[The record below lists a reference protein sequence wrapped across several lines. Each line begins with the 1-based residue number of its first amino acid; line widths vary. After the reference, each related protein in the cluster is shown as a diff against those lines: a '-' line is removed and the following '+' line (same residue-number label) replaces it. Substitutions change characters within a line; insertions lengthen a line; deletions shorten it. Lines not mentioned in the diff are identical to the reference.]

1 KAPRHHN
8 DNFESDKRFIET
20 VAELRFLTLLSCVC
34 LWTHTVAG
42 REHKNERD
50 EEEERSISPNP
61 VEVKIVNDGIMFY
74 FMKPLDNVFIQIV
87 DDSGMLVYEESVPL
101 STSQSYCIS
110 MQGLLFK
117 PYLIRVEGDNIY
129 EEFFILF

>member
-1 KAPRHHN
+1 M
-8 DNFESDKRFIET
+8 KRF
-20 VAELRFLTLLSCVC
+20 LFLTLLSCVC

-74 FMKPLDNVFIQIV
+74 FKF
-87 DDSGMLVYEESVPL
+87 
-101 STSQSYCIS
+101 
-110 MQGLLFK
+110 
-117 PYLIRVEGDNIY
+117 
-129 EEFFILF
+129 

>member
-1 KAPRHHN
+1 M
-8 DNFESDKRFIET
+8 ERF
-20 VAELRFLTLLSCVC
+20 LFLTLLSCVC

>member
-1 KAPRHHN
+1 
-8 DNFESDKRFIET
+8 
-20 VAELRFLTLLSCVC
+20 
-34 LWTHTVAG
+34 
-42 REHKNERD
+42 
-50 EEEERSISPNP
+50 
-61 VEVKIVNDGIMFY
+61 M
-74 FMKPLDNVFIQIV
+74 FIQIV

>member
-1 KAPRHHN
+1 MQSKN
-8 DNFESDKRFIET
+8 EWDEKIFIFDFIELCMAYDT
-20 VAELRFLTLLSCVC
+20 YG
-34 LWTHTVAG
+34 AG

>member
-1 KAPRHHN
+1 MYAYGHIRWLE
-8 DNFESDKRFIET
+8 ESIRMS
-20 VAELRFLTLLSCVC
+20 VM
-34 LWTHTVAG
+34 
-42 REHKNERD
+42 
-50 EEEERSISPNP
+50 
-61 VEVKIVNDGIMFY
+61 MFY

>member
-1 KAPRHHN
+1 MLGRMVA
-8 DNFESDKRFIET
+8 FAKRVEMCI
-20 VAELRFLTLLSCVC
+20 RD
-34 LWTHTVAG
+34 
-42 REHKNERD
+42 RHKNERD

-110 MQGLLFK
+110 MQGLS
-117 PYLIRVEGDNIY
+117 LIHIY
-129 EEFFILF
+129 KIFLINTY

>member
-1 KAPRHHN
+1 M
-8 DNFESDKRFIET
+8 
-20 VAELRFLTLLSCVC
+20 
-34 LWTHTVAG
+34 AG

-87 DDSGMLVYEESVPL
+87 DIVGC
-101 STSQSYCIS
+101 SYMKS
-110 MQGLLFK
+110 LYLFYFSELLYFHA
-117 PYLIRVEGDNIY
+117 RS
-129 EEFFILF
+129 FI

>member
-1 KAPRHHN
+1 MQ
-8 DNFESDKRFIET
+8 
-20 VAELRFLTLLSCVC
+20 
-34 LWTHTVAG
+34 
-42 REHKNERD
+42 
-50 EEEERSISPNP
+50 EEERSISPNP

-87 DDSGMLVYEESVPL
+87 DDSGMLVYESLYLFLLLRAIVFP
-101 STSQSYCIS
+101 C
-110 MQGLLFK
+110 QGLLFK

>member
-1 KAPRHHN
+1 MLMDHIRWL
-8 DNFESDKRFIET
+8 E
-20 VAELRFLTLLSCVC
+20 
-34 LWTHTVAG
+34 
-42 REHKNERD
+42 EHKNERD
-50 EEEERSISPNP
+50 EEEETPISVNP

-110 MQGLLFK
+110 CKVF
-117 PYLIRVEGDNIY
+117 YLNLI
-129 EEFFILF
+129 

>member
-1 KAPRHHN
+1 M
-8 DNFESDKRFIET
+8 
-20 VAELRFLTLLSCVC
+20 TLLSCVC

-87 DDSGMLVYEESVPL
+87 DDSGMLVYEESVL
-101 STSQSYCIS
+101 F
-110 MQGLLFK
+110 LLLRAIVFPCK
-117 PYLIRVEGDNIY
+117 VFYLNLI
-129 EEFFILF
+129 

>member
-1 KAPRHHN
+1 M
-8 DNFESDKRFIET
+8 KRF
-20 VAELRFLTLLSCVC
+20 LFLTLLSCVC

-74 FMKPLDNVFIQIV
+74 FMKPLDNVFI
-87 DDSGMLVYEESVPL
+87 
-101 STSQSYCIS
+101 
-110 MQGLLFK
+110 
-117 PYLIRVEGDNIY
+117 
-129 EEFFILF
+129 

>member
-1 KAPRHHN
+1 M
-8 DNFESDKRFIET
+8 
-20 VAELRFLTLLSCVC
+20 
-34 LWTHTVAG
+34 AG

-50 EEEERSISPNP
+50 
-61 VEVKIVNDGIMFY
+61 
-74 FMKPLDNVFIQIV
+74 DNVFIQIV

>member
-1 KAPRHHN
+1 MYAYGHIRWLE
-8 DNFESDKRFIET
+8 ESIRM
-20 VAELRFLTLLSCVC
+20 R
-34 LWTHTVAG
+34 
-42 REHKNERD
+42 RD

-110 MQGLLFK
+110 RQWS
-117 PYLIRVEGDNIY
+117 
-129 EEFFILF
+129 FI

>member
-1 KAPRHHN
+1 M
-8 DNFESDKRFIET
+8 KRF
-20 VAELRFLTLLSCVC
+20 LFLTLLSCVC

-42 REHKNERD
+42 REQ
-50 EEEERSISPNP
+50 EERSISPNP

>member
-1 KAPRHHN
+1 M
-8 DNFESDKRFIET
+8 KRF
-20 VAELRFLTLLSCVC
+20 LFLTLLSCVC

-129 EEFFILF
+129 EEFFILP

>member
-1 KAPRHHN
+1 M
-8 DNFESDKRFIET
+8 KRF
-20 VAELRFLTLLSCVC
+20 LFLTLLSCVC

-74 FMKPLDNVFIQIV
+74 FMNTAVIV
-87 DDSGMLVYEESVPL
+87 GTLYMNNLRMRY
-101 STSQSYCIS
+101 
-110 MQGLLFK
+110 
-117 PYLIRVEGDNIY
+117 
-129 EEFFILF
+129 

>member
-1 KAPRHHN
+1 M
-8 DNFESDKRFIET
+8 
-20 VAELRFLTLLSCVC
+20 TLLSCVC

-50 EEEERSISPNP
+50 EE
-61 VEVKIVNDGIMFY
+61 EVKIVNDGIMFY

>member
-1 KAPRHHN
+1 MN
-8 DNFESDKRFIET
+8 GMKRF
-20 VAELRFLTLLSCVC
+20 LFLTLLSCVC

-74 FMKPLDNVFIQIV
+74 FMKQLDNVFIQIV

>member
-1 KAPRHHN
+1 M
-8 DNFESDKRFIET
+8 KRF
-20 VAELRFLTLLSCVC
+20 LFLTLLSCVC

-87 DDSGMLVYEESVPL
+87 DDSGMLVYEESVL
-101 STSQSYCIS
+101 F
-110 MQGLLFK
+110 LLLRAIVFPCK
-117 PYLIRVEGDNIY
+117 VFYLNLI
-129 EEFFILF
+129 